1 MAAYRCFLRLGLS
14 LSVVCLFLVCVGSAS
29 ADTVIQ
35 CTNRGTITISNN
47 VVSDGVTCVGN
58 VTIPNTAT
66 EIAGST
72 FAGATGLVSV
82 SFASPSRLTSIGSY
96 AFSGA
101 TSLASITIPSSVQTI
116 GHHAFIGATS
126 LASIVIPSSVQ
137 TIDYQAFLGTTGLV
151 SVSFASP
158 SSLTSIGYQAFE
170 GATRLSSITIP
181 SGVTTISAN
190 TFTGATSLVSVS
202 FASPSRLTSIGP
214 YAFSGATSLA
224 SITIPSSVQTIDH
237 HAFYNATSLAS
248 ITIPSSVQT
257 IDYEAFSHS
266 SLVTAYFDGSPPTM
280 GNLALGGNR
289 PFTVYRVVG
298 QSGFTGSPW
307 DGDGIVIANY
317 PLPSAPTGVSAT
329 SGEDAQSVVSWSA
342 PSTDVDPPITGYTVT
357 ASPGGQTCSTT
368 GARSCTLT
376 NLTNGVAYTFTV
388 TATNAAGTGSASLRS
403 SAITPGT
410 PATTA
415 PAKTGPG
422 APSGLKWSKVT
433 TNAPLVATFTAAAN
447 TSYTI
452 RATLGSG
459 KFLRTRAGGTASGTC
474 KITTNKK
481 TKKRIATCKIR
492 LKKAGTWL
500 VSITPA
506 QAGVKG
512 TPATKTIKVQAATKK
527 ARTLPTHQRRTLTHR

>member
-1 MAAYRCFLRLGLS
+1 
-14 LSVVCLFLVCVGSAS
+14 VVCFFLVGVGSAS
-29 ADTVIQ
+29 AVTVS
-35 CTNRGTITISNN
+35 CTTGSITITNN
-47 VVSDGVTCVGN
+47 VVSNGGTCVGS

-101 TSLASITIPSSVQTI
+101 TSLTSITIPSSVQTI
-116 GHHAFIGATS
+116 DHHAFI
-126 LASIVIPSSVQ
+126 
-137 TIDYQAFLGTTGLV
+137 GTTGLV

-181 SGVTTISAN
+181 SGVTTISPN

-202 FASPSRLTSIGP
+202 FASPSTLTSIGS
-214 YAFSGATSLA
+214 YAFSDATSLM

-257 IDYEAFSHS
+257 IDYEAFNHS
-266 SLVTAYFDGSPPTM
+266 SLRTAYFDGSPPTM
-280 GNLALGGNR
+280 GNLALGTNR

-298 QSGFTGSPW
+298 QSGFAGSPW
-307 DGDGIVIANY
+307 DEMIIANY
-317 PLPSAPTGVSAT
+317 PLPNAPTGVSAT

-357 ASPGGQTCSTT
+357 ASPGGQTCSTS
-368 GARSCTLT
+368 GELSCAVK

-415 PAKTGPG
+415 PATTAPATTGPG

-433 TNAPLVATFTAAAN
+433 TTTPLVATFTAAAN

-452 RATLGSG
+452 RATLESG
-459 KFLRTRAGGTASGTC
+459 KFLRTRAGVTASGTC

-506 QAGVKG
+506 QAGAKG

-527 ARTLPTHQRRTLTHR
+527 ARTLPIHQRRMLEHR